1 MSSKER
7 IKDNNPTTR
16 QQPLDRN
23 NNRHVAAVPQT
34 ATDSKQQQQPGP
46 PSEQRRGRTSKRYDE
61 YVAQKM
67 LAKSK
72 LEEREVGSRTKTA
85 AATSRSDAAKPIP
98 TKEASRKDANNIRL
112 RVATDI
118 AITNPDDDRSTTT
131 TTPQQRR
138 RPRHDSNSSITED
151 TAELH
156 VNKRP
161 PAQSARTPTAAA
173 GFSATTSTPKRVL
186 DKNASSSNGRLE
198 SPSSDLKSGQRAR
211 RNPPQTASDTESEGH
226 SSRSRRNV
234 KKPEA
239 AAVSATS
246 VSRRPRDISNT
257 REDKE
262 PGSSSKDASNARV
275 RQVTSPLTRH
285 EPRSNEK
292 LVARNLKK
300 EDTSDS
306 SDGEAAVATKLSKP
320 KLSKTAAVLPT
331 QSQSTDSL
339 SENEAPKLAKDAK
352 LSKSRRIQPI
362 DSEDESI
369 PISSKPDAP
378 QRSLKKGKSATARA
392 HISDSSD
399 AEPPVKLTKPSKRQS
414 NQSSDD
420 DDDSDHE
427 RITKK
432 NVAGTSKVETVKSP
446 ASSKLLSKSAAK
458 SKPKQPEIS
467 DSSDNEQELALEAD
481 EPNLA
486 RASPNLGRKV
496 QQPESI
502 KVELVEQ
509 AVKSKQQRRRDV
521 SDSSDGEIERAKNIA
536 TESVSKASKSKK
548 KGMKEDKVAS
558 KVPSTSETESKQQ
571 QQSPEPPQI
580 SENLEP
586 KTDAKKSS
594 KRQKDQIKKEASRE
608 IETKSSKSVVPKE
621 SSHPPVAPQNPI
633 TKPTTVVTEPKASRS
648 RPTTNF
654 KKLSGKRRSCV
665 IMIANPKLREIVKR
679 RALATTKQ
687 HGRFELLKESSVGS
701 DESKVDLDDGGLDVE
716 EVDAWSDAEQDV
728 VVAAIKTGGK
738 SAGKSIVKAAAVAE
752 SIVASQVSSQPLEP
766 KKKSSSNKKADKQ
779 QSKSNGSGKRGDL
792 DFEKEL
798 HELELLEDKVAAA
811 ADEIKKSK
819 DVEKPKNK
827 QVVSKSTEAPRAVV
841 EDLSQ
846 QQQQSKKT
854 DDGARV
860 SSSSSSPGSKRTKPD
875 SGSQNPKDLKDKKVS
890 KYDADSAS
898 SSGSSSDESHHS
910 SSFRNRGQRKL
921 ARKSSQE
928 SSSAVK
934 RKNGSNNSRK
944 IESSDDDGVK
954 EDVAVKP
961 SVPKRKSPTVPYR
974 RKISS
979 DTSDAEADG
988 KASPFSNKKASSESL
1003 VSNNN
1008 IKARAPSPK
1017 RRSSMSGSS
1026 EDEKVLSRKGTNA
1039 SKQGAEKSPA
1049 SRIQNAPSASIKAAD
1064 SSNGKVVEKKL
1075 LDRMSEQSTF
1085 SDSRAYQ
1092 LPPRRTQYSDD
1103 SSDAEDH
1110 HTKGRDDEKVGKSVA
1125 KDNHLQKPVSNNSR
1139 IKSPQRRAAMH
1150 DSSDEDEHQKRQSD
1164 DERVA
1169 KPVAKDNHLQKPV
1182 SNNSRIKSPQRRAAM
1197 DDSSDEEQHQEK
1209 RREEKSSASQKPTS
1223 NNSRI
1228 KSPQRRAV
1236 DQSSSDEETFK
1247 SQKSAAP
1254 ILRKTTANSSKEAIS
1269 SRDAPPIR
1277 VHSPRRR
1284 DSLMSSDDEKSVRRQ
1299 SSVKIPSRSGSMKRP
1314 SRSES
1319 LKRPDRSESLKR
1331 QAARNEIERPGS
1343 RKNASRSRKTDDSSD
1358 EDQDRP
1364 TRKVTSPRTRRPPS
1378 GMSVH
1383 SEVSARR
1390 NRGEVKVDTPSLISL
1405 AESRISI
1412 PSASPSPN
1420 MTDKPPKLRISQLSR
1435 VKNEYPDSDDST
1447 ATKEPIRKAPSPVVL
1462 SPKPSPRSSLTNPTP
1477 SPPTQKTG
1485 FFRSLWG
1492 GGGSKPA
1499 AGATPSNQGSAASV
1513 AEVAPPTPLKEFESD
1528 KNPSMGRSIA
1538 SSATSVSQSTTT
1550 SVPEK
1555 VEAKTEVEGAPKK
1568 TVLGWI
1574 FGVKKPAVGGAQ
1586 GAQVGDSKT
1595 SSDVLEDANADA
1607 GRKSEDVSSDSD
1619 SGSDKSRRSTMKGLG
1634 IQRRRSESVSS
1645 QEKEKPQATRRYS
1658 DSSSEEE
1665 TRDRRPGQSVSQTR
1679 RGNPAGSSPQVN
1691 AAGRPLR
1698 GGRPQ
1703 ESHALGKH
1711 PNESKSVRQDGNPTR
1726 RVVGRRAD
1734 PVDDLSDFSAVSD

>member
-1 MSSKER
+1 
-7 IKDNNPTTR
+7 
-16 QQPLDRN
+16 
-23 NNRHVAAVPQT
+23 
-34 ATDSKQQQQPGP
+34 
-46 PSEQRRGRTSKRYDE
+46 
-61 YVAQKM
+61 M

-98 TKEASRKDANNIRL
+98 AKEASRKDANNTRL

-173 GFSATTSTPKRVL
+173 GFSATTSTPKRAL

-198 SPSSDLKSGQRAR
+198 SPSLDLKSGQRAR
-211 RNPPQTASDTESEGH
+211 RNPPQTASDTESEEN

-246 VSRRPRDISNT
+246 ASRRPREISNT
-257 REDKE
+257 SEDKE
-262 PGSSSKDASNARV
+262 IGSSSKDASNARV

-300 EDTSDS
+300 EDTSES

-320 KLSKTAAVLPT
+320 KPRKTAAVVPT

-352 LSKSRRIQPI
+352 LLKSRRIQPI
-362 DSEDESI
+362 DSEDETI

-378 QRSLKKGKSATARA
+378 QRSLKKGKSSTARA

-420 DDDSDHE
+420 DDDDDDDSDHE

-432 NVAGTSKVETVKSP
+432 NVVASTSKVETVKSP

-467 DSSDNEQELALEAD
+467 DSSDNEQELGLEVD
-481 EPNLA
+481 EPNLE

-509 AVKSKQQRRRDV
+509 AVKSKQQQRRRDV
-521 SDSSDGEIERAKNIA
+521 SDSSDGEIERARNIA

-548 KGMKEDKVAS
+548 KGTKEDKVAS

-594 KRQKDQIKKEASRE
+594 KRQQKDQIKKEDSPE
-608 IETKSSKSVVPKE
+608 VETKSSKSVVPKE
-621 SSHPPVAPQNPI
+621 SLHPPVAPQKAI
-633 TKPTTVVTEPKASRS
+633 TKPTTAVTEPKASRS

-687 HGRFELLKESSVGS
+687 HGRFELLKENSGGS
-701 DESKVDLDDGGLDVE
+701 EESKADLDDDGVDVE

-738 SAGKSIVKAAAVAE
+738 SVGNSIVKAAAVAE
-752 SIVASQVSSQPLEP
+752 SIVASQVSPQPLEP

-811 ADEIKKSK
+811 ADEIKKAK
-819 DVEKPKNK
+819 VVEKPKSK

-846 QQQQSKKT
+846 QQQSKKT
-854 DDGARV
+854 DDDARV
-860 SSSSSSPGSKRTKPD
+860 SSSSSTPGSKRTKPE
-875 SGSQNPKDLKDKKVS
+875 SGSQNPKDLKNQKVS

-898 SSGSSSDESHHS
+898 SSSSDESHHS
-910 SSFRNRGQRKL
+910 SSLRNRGQRQL

-928 SSSAVK
+928 SSSPVK
-934 RKNGSNNSRK
+934 RKNGSSNSRK

-961 SVPKRKSPTVPYR
+961 SVPERKSPAVPYR

-979 DTSDAEADG
+979 DTSDAEMDV

-1064 SSNGKVVEKKL
+1064 SSNGKIVEKKL

-1139 IKSPQRRAAMH
+1139 IKSPQRRAAM
-1150 DSSDEDEHQKRQSD
+1150 
-1164 DERVA
+1164 
-1169 KPVAKDNHLQKPV
+1169 
-1182 SNNSRIKSPQRRAAM
+1182 

-1209 RREEKSSASQKPTS
+1209 RREEKSAASQKPTS

-1247 SQKSAAP
+1247 SQKAGAP

-1555 VEAKTEVEGAPKK
+1555 VETKTEVEGAPKK

-1574 FGVKKPAVGGAQ
+1574 FGGKKPAVGGAQ

-1645 QEKEKPQATRRYS
+1645 QEKEKPQAIRRYS

-1665 TRDRRPGQSVSQTR
+1665 ARDRRPGQSVSQTR